1 MVRFFYKFFYLEWT
15 INQMCHMGNEF
26 AGFGDLNFVSFG
38 YFEWIINE
46 MCVVG
51 FVKTLEDQWL
61 C

>member
-1 MVRFFYKFFYLEWT
+1 
-15 INQMCHMGNEF
+15 MCHMGNEF